1 VIHDD
6 GLGLPFL
13 RPGNCVRRLVGV
25 SQLNPSASDTREDT
39 RPTNPVVCLPETQV
53 VNEMQHSGSCQ
64 SRNVALAWDLFS
76 KSRDGLAPSNV
87 SRNDRQSLPSNTA
100 ETCRSSRP
108 RATPLSCSHLNSL
121 PNQFGLES
129 SAQDSRR
136 RICRA
141 TYSAGEV
148 FVGRFCQ
155 NSSFR
160 SKSF

>member
-64 SRNVALAWDLFS
+64 SRNVALAGIYLATLETGVPRLTSAATIGSRSHPTLLKRAEALDLVQL
-76 KSRDGLAPSNV
+76 RYRV
-87 SRNDRQSLPSNTA
+87 V
-100 ETCRSSRP
+100 
-108 RATPLSCSHLNSL
+108 
-121 PNQFGLES
+121 
-129 SAQDSRR
+129 
-136 RICRA
+136 I
-141 TYSAGEV
+141 
-148 FVGRFCQ
+148 
-155 NSSFR
+155 
-160 SKSF
+160 